1 MRKST
6 FAVLAA
12 SLALLT
18 AVTAALVVPASAAT
32 QDTIVISPGQT
43 ISLTKPGLPGVGYAY
58 GRAKDV
64 GDYRPEN
71 CGDGGTGETICDY
84 FPVRVNLTDAQ
95 RRNNIYIILFHLD
108 WPGENVS
115 VPLVITAANPQ
126 LTLTVWEDPIV
137 EDEEPAPPC
146 PELAP
151 GVPDPTEATCPAP
164 PDERPGGDE
173 PLFQT
178 SIGDPKPL
186 RWGNLIEKNLAFSAI
201 VTNYAGVN
209 DKYTL
214 TVELVP
220 VEGVPDLSALD
231 DAPVDASAIDASVD
245 NSTPPSS
252 GFTGFAP
259 AGSTASDGL
268 PALGLAELGT
278 DSQLDSLG
286 LRGDDALGFDEDAQQ
301 LLANRNLRDIR
312 PPGDEATWA
321 LILWLVIVPIVVAG
335 GGAAWALRRRS
346 NLLAGN
352 VRQSAVRA
360 RRPASSRPEEW
371 TRLVRMATARSV
383 VGSKAQKEPKPPVP
397 PLCQKAVP
405 SRCQPRGRS
414 WGPWPAWVRR
424 TASASAVSSGW
435 SWARR

>member
-18 AVTAALVVPASAAT
+18 AVAAALVMPASAAT

-71 CGDGGTGETICDY
+71 CGDGGTGEAVCDY
-84 FPVRVNLTDAQ
+84 FPVRVNLTEAQ

-137 EDEEPAPPC
+137 EDEEPVPPC
-146 PELAP
+146 PDLVP
-151 GVPDPTEATCPAP
+151 GVPDPSGATCPAAP
-164 PDERPGGDE
+164 EERPGGDE

-186 RWGNLIEKNLAFSAI
+186 RWGNLIQKNLAFSAI

-220 VEGVPDLSALD
+220 VEGVPDLSAID

-245 NSTPPSS
+245 NPAPPSS

-346 NLLAGN
+346 NLLAG
-352 VRQSAVRA
+352 V
-360 RRPASSRPEEW
+360 
-371 TRLVRMATARSV
+371 
-383 VGSKAQKEPKPPVP
+383 
-397 PLCQKAVP
+397 
-405 SRCQPRGRS
+405 
-414 WGPWPAWVRR
+414 
-424 TASASAVSSGW
+424 
-435 SWARR
+435 